1 MNNLLDLAKI
11 LRSKNAGP
19 FYITFDIM
27 FNNKDIFEKVKNS
40 NILTNK
46 LISELYQIAE
56 KDVVIIYYEIV
67 NSIKVTIK
75 RKHASGDIND
85 TDIYGSQQQAPL
97 EYIQIP

>member
-40 NILTNK
+40 KILTNK

-67 NSIKVTIK
+67 STIKITIK
-75 RKHASGDIND
+75 RKQANGDIND
-85 TDIYGSQQQAPL
+85 TDL
-97 EYIQIP
+97 

>member
-67 NSIKVTIK
+67 NAIKVTIK
-75 RKHASGDIND
+75 RKHASGDIYD
-85 TDIYGSQQQAPL
+85 TDIYGAQQQTPL
-97 EYIQIP
+97 ENIQIP

>member
-27 FNNKDIFEKVKNS
+27 FDNKDIFEKVKNS

-46 LISELYQIAE
+46 LISELYKIAE
-56 KDVVIIYYEIV
+56 KNVVIIYYEIV
-67 NSIKVTIK
+67 N
-75 RKHASGDIND
+75 A
-85 TDIYGSQQQAPL
+85 
-97 EYIQIP
+97 